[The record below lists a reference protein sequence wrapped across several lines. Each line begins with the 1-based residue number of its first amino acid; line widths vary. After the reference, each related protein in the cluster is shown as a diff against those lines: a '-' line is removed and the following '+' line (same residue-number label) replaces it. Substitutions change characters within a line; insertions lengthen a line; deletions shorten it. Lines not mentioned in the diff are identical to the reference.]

1 MSFGVCIARSYRGKG
16 EVMWFAVD
24 VRGMGR
30 NEAYVFWCKLME
42 L

>member
-1 MSFGVCIARSYRGKG
+1 MSFGVYIAGSYRGKG

-30 NEAYVFWCKLME
+30 KEAYVFWCKLME

>member
-30 NEAYVFWCKLME
+30 KEAYVFWCKLMK